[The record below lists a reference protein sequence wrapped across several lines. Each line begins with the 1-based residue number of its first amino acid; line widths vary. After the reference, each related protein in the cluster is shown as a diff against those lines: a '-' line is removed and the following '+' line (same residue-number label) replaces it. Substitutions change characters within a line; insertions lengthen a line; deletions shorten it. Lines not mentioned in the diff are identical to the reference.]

1 MGIYATGFREAQNA
15 TQLSLNRQDRA
26 AQDLLNVT
34 ASSSDTT
41 GSGSRS
47 ERVRFDIKPEEAIRR
62 KILGMGA
69 EASSV
74 GLGSSGLVGLGFGG

>member
-1 MGIYATGFREAQNA
+1 MGWNAAGF
-15 TQLSLNRQDRA
+15 TQLNNDRQRDINRQDRA

-62 KILGMGA
+62 KILGMGT

-74 GLGSSGLVGLGFGG
+74 GLGSSGLIGLGFGG

>member
-1 MGIYATGFREAQNA
+1 MGWNAAGF
-15 TQLSLNRQDRA
+15 TQLNNDRQRDINRQDRA

-69 EASSV
+69 EASPV
-74 GLGSSGLVGLGFGG
+74 GLGSSGLIGLGFGG